1 MCLRIK
7 VAELNTLSD
16 GKGITVIHLC
26 SFVMRWNNKEE
37 MQIYLNYLSEN
48 ANLRKLADVKEAL
61 LSGTS
66 QQALSVSL
74 ESLLTSDIHT

>member
-26 SFVMRWNNKEE
+26 SFVMRWIKKEE

>member
-1 MCLRIK
+1 
-7 VAELNTLSD
+7 
-16 GKGITVIHLC
+16 
-26 SFVMRWNNKEE
+26 

-48 ANLRKLADVKEAL
+48 ANFHKFADVKEES

-74 ESLLTSDIHT
+74 ESLVDIGHSYVN

>member
-1 MCLRIK
+1 MEK
-7 VAELNTLSD
+7 ELQSYTC
-16 GKGITVIHLC
+16 VIFL
-26 SFVMRWNNKEE
+26 MRWNKKEE

>member
-26 SFVMRWNNKEE
+26 SFVMRRNKKEE

>member
-26 SFVMRWNNKEE
+26 SFVMRWNTKEE

-48 ANLRKLADVKEAL
+48 ANLRQLADVKEAL

>member
-1 MCLRIK
+1 
-7 VAELNTLSD
+7 
-16 GKGITVIHLC
+16 
-26 SFVMRWNNKEE
+26 MRWNKKEE

>member
-1 MCLRIK
+1 MCLRIT

-16 GKGITVIHLC
+16 GKGITVIYLC
-26 SFVMRWNNKEE
+26 IFVMRWNKKEE

>member
-16 GKGITVIHLC
+16 GKGITVIHLS
-26 SFVMRWNNKEE
+26 SFVMRWNKKEE

>member
-1 MCLRIK
+1 M
-7 VAELNTLSD
+7 E
-16 GKGITVIHLC
+16 
-26 SFVMRWNNKEE
+26 NKEE
-37 MQIYLNYLSEN
+37 MNFFFNYLGEN
-48 ANLRKLADVKEAL
+48 ANFRKLADVKEAL

>member
-1 MCLRIK
+1 
-7 VAELNTLSD
+7 
-16 GKGITVIHLC
+16 
-26 SFVMRWNNKEE
+26 

-48 ANLRKLADVKEAL
+48 ANFRKLADVKEAL

-74 ESLLTSDIHT
+74 ESLLTSAGFVRVLKIHESPTRYFSCQNDVTIKIVTCKVQTT

>member
-16 GKGITVIHLC
+16 GKGITVINLC
-26 SFVMRWNNKEE
+26 SFVMRWNKKEE

>member
-26 SFVMRWNNKEE
+26 SFVMRWNKKEE

-48 ANLRKLADVKEAL
+48 ANLADVKEAL

>member
-26 SFVMRWNNKEE
+26 SFVMRWNQKEE

>member
-1 MCLRIK
+1 
-7 VAELNTLSD
+7 
-16 GKGITVIHLC
+16 
-26 SFVMRWNNKEE
+26 

-48 ANLRKLADVKEAL
+48 ANFRKLADVKEDL

-74 ESLLTSDIHT
+74 ESLLTSDIHTCKLADVKINKRTLLSVTSQQTEALSVSLKSLGHPK

>member
-26 SFVMRWNNKEE
+26 SFVMRWNKKEE

-66 QQALSVSL
+66 QQALSVTL

>member
-16 GKGITVIHLC
+16 GNI
-26 SFVMRWNNKEE
+26 
-37 MQIYLNYLSEN
+37 NYLSEN
-48 ANLRKLADVKEAL
+48 ANFRKLADVKEAL

>member
-16 GKGITVIHLC
+16 GKGITVIRLC
-26 SFVMRWNNKEE
+26 SFVMRWNKKEE

>member
-1 MCLRIK
+1 MEK
-7 VAELNTLSD
+7 EL
-16 GKGITVIHLC
+16 VIHLC
-26 SFVMRWNNKEE
+26 SFVMRWNKKEE

>member
-1 MCLRIK
+1 
-7 VAELNTLSD
+7 
-16 GKGITVIHLC
+16 
-26 SFVMRWNNKEE
+26 
-37 MQIYLNYLSEN
+37 MQIYVNYHNEN
-48 ANLRKLADVKEAL
+48 ANFRKLADVKEAL

>member
-1 MCLRIK
+1 
-7 VAELNTLSD
+7 
-16 GKGITVIHLC
+16 
-26 SFVMRWNNKEE
+26 

-48 ANLRKLADVKEAL
+48 TNFRKLADVKEEL

-74 ESLLTSDIHT
+74 ESLLTSDIHICKLADVKINKHTLLSVTSQQTEALSVSLKSLGHPK

>member
-26 SFVMRWNNKEE
+26 SFVMRWNKKEE

-48 ANLRKLADVKEAL
+48 ANLRKLADVKAL

-74 ESLLTSDIHT
+74 ESLLTSDIRT

>member
-16 GKGITVIHLC
+16 GKGMC
-26 SFVMRWNNKEE
+26 SFVMRWNKKGE

>member
-1 MCLRIK
+1 
-7 VAELNTLSD
+7 
-16 GKGITVIHLC
+16 
-26 SFVMRWNNKEE
+26 
-37 MQIYLNYLSEN
+37 MQIYLNYLGEN
-48 ANLRKLADVKEAL
+48 ANFRKLADVKEEL

>member
-1 MCLRIK
+1 MEK
-7 VAELNTLSD
+7 ELQSEN
-16 GKGITVIHLC
+16 LC
-26 SFVMRWNNKEE
+26 SFVMRWNKKEE